1 MGLLDWFIGS
11 AITRRLDA
19 LEAQGRQIMV
29 TLEDVTQKLNDI
41 NAAIASERAEVQGLL
56 GELRAEI
63 KRLSDLLAAGQI
75 VTQEQLDGLDAAAAA
90 IVARVRDISEPL
102 ATES

>member
-1 MGLLDWFIGS
+1 
-11 AITRRLDA
+11 
-19 LEAQGRQIMV
+19 MV

-63 KRLSDLLAAGQI
+63 KRLSDLLAAGQL